1 MMGDYSRANE
11 PKEQRMTDSERLENM
26 LCIVFEIRTAFD
38 LNDADRKQQYGS
50 RGPKLLVCCEIELLS
65 SHAFFPP
72 A

>member
-1 MMGDYSRANE
+1 MGDYSRANE

-50 RGPKLLVCCEIELLS
+50 RGPKLLVKRLQDHINDLIDQN
-65 SHAFFPP
+65 A
-72 A
+72 